1 MKHIA
6 LLSVL
11 AASPALLLGAPLTG
25 TLTLS
30 GASGQLVAV
39 GLCTGSMSTFC
50 IDFDWTGNST
60 AGPPKLATS
69 GTVDGTGDTAVFTTN
84 SAFFTSNGG
93 TASNAVVA
101 DLDSAAEPTG
111 ITVSDPNFITFPSD
125 PGWTVTL
132 TEVLPGSDPVSATCQ
147 SEALSSGQTCTP
159 ATTPFNEQNI
169 GTCTS
174 SVNCSATISFGFIG
188 TATNGSQTSEVLG
201 SFSNTFSQ
209 TDYQAID
216 LAIANGDDVVTS
228 DAGSVNFTFTP
239 STVPEPMSSALLGT
253 GLIALGVLGRK
264 RRKTRAS

>member
-11 AASPALLLGAPLTG
+11 AAAPALLLGAPLTG

-39 GLCTGSMSTFC
+39 GLCTGSMTNFC
-50 IDFDWTGNST
+50 IDFDWTGTST
-60 AGPPKLATS
+60 DGPPKLATS
-69 GTVDGTGDTAVFTTN
+69 GTVDGTGDTAEFTTN
-84 SAFFTSNGG
+84 AAFFTSNGG
-93 TASNAVVA
+93 TASNAIVA
-101 DLDSAAEPTG
+101 DLTSAVEPTG
-111 ITVSDPNFITFPSD
+111 ATITDPNFITFPSD

-132 TEVLPGSDPVSATCQ
+132 TEVLPGSDPMNPTCQ
-147 SEALSSGQTCTP
+147 TESLSSGQTCTP

-169 GTCTS
+169 GACTS
-174 SVNCSATISFGFIG
+174 SVNCTAIISFGFVG
-188 TATNGSQTSEVLG
+188 TATNGTQTSQVLG

-216 LAIANGDDVVTS
+216 LAIADGDDVVTS
-228 DAGSVNFTFTP
+228 DSGSVNFTFTP

-264 RRKTRAS
+264 RRRARPE